1 MGYLERLLQ
10 KAPNQKTLK
19 QSNKNARQEKA
30 GRKRGEGTGEKTGK
44 REKTVDQTDSS
55 GCIQLTCFLQK
66 PERTALVFKMT
77 ASHLP

>member
-44 REKTVDQTDSS
+44 REKNSRSDRFFWVHPVDVFSS
-55 GCIQLTCFLQK
+55 K
-66 PERTALVFKMT
+66 A
-77 ASHLP
+77 